1 MTGMAERADA
11 AHGDAAHSDRAHGDA
26 ASGQPRRHEQPGDWG
41 WHGSWGRW
49 SRIGA
54 WVSAIIL
61 IVINFTWHYNQS
73 ADPWLY
79 GLAAILIL
87 ILLRDRYRRKNAW
100 RDE

>member
-11 AHGDAAHSDRAHGDA
+11 AHGGTAHGDA
-26 ASGQPRRHEQPGDWG
+26 ATGPPRRHEQPGDWG
-41 WHGSWGRW
+41 WHGSWGKW

-54 WVSAIIL
+54 WISAISL
-61 IVINFTWHYNQS
+61 IAINFTWHYNQS

-79 GLAAILIL
+79 GSAALLIL